1 MSASARMRVLLVDD
15 EEFNRLRLRDLLETE
30 SDVDIVGEAADGLEA
45 VEQIRMLHPDLVF
58 LDIRMPGLSGMD
70 VVRQIGADAMPATVF
85 VTAYDQHAVEAFRLA
100 ALDFLVKPFDDE
112 RFAQTLQRA
121 RKLVV
126 LNDLATMRDRL
137 LEVLG
142 APQVGGAG
150 EAPGGDAPGPGAPG
164 ADVPAAGAPAAGAPA
179 AGTPAPGAPGAGVPG
194 GYLERIAVEAQG
206 TIKPVAVADIDY
218 ILANGPYAELVVA
231 GRRHLV
237 RESMQSLEDR
247 LDPRRFLRIHRSV
260 IVRLDRVD
268 GLRRGAGGDGEVL
281 LKGGG
286 RLRVSRTR
294 RDALERWLGMVD

>member
-1 MSASARMRVLLVDD
+1 MRVLLVDD
-15 EEFNRLRLRDLLETE
+15 EEFNRLRLRDLLEAE
-30 SDVDIVGEAADGLEA
+30 PNVDIVGEAADGVEA
-45 VEQIRMLHPDLVF
+45 VEQIRALHPDLVF

-126 LNDLATMRDRL
+126 LNDLATMRSRL

-142 APQVGGAG
+142 APPVGGAG
-150 EAPGGDAPGPGAPG
+150 EGPGADG
-164 ADVPAAGAPAAGAPA
+164 AGDGASAAGATA
-179 AGTPAPGAPGAGVPG
+179 AGTGG

-218 ILANGPYAELVVA
+218 ILASGPYAELVVA

-247 LDPRRFLRIHRSV
+247 LDPQRFLRIHRSV
-260 IVRLDRVD
+260 IVRLDRVE
-268 GLRRGAGGDGEVL
+268 GLKRGGGGDGEVL

-294 RDALERWLGMVD
+294 RDALERWLGIVD

>member
-15 EEFNRLRLRDLLETE
+15 EEFNRLRLRDLLEAE
-30 SDVDIVGEAADGLEA
+30 PNVDIVGEAADGVEA
-45 VEQIRMLHPDLVF
+45 VEQIRALHPDLVF

-126 LNDLATMRDRL
+126 LNDLATMRSRL

-142 APQVGGAG
+142 APPVGGAG
-150 EAPGGDAPGPGAPG
+150 EGPGADG
-164 ADVPAAGAPAAGAPA
+164 AGDGASAAGATA
-179 AGTPAPGAPGAGVPG
+179 AGTGG

-218 ILANGPYAELVVA
+218 ILASGPYAELVVA

-247 LDPRRFLRIHRSV
+247 LDPQRFLRIHRSV
-260 IVRLDRVD
+260 IVRLDRVE
-268 GLRRGAGGDGEVL
+268 GLKRGGGGDGEVL

-294 RDALERWLGMVD
+294 RDALERWLGIVD

>member
-1 MSASARMRVLLVDD
+1 MSVNARIRVLLVDD
-15 EEFNRLRLRDLLETE
+15 EEFNRLRLRDLLDAE
-30 SDVDIVGEAADGLEA
+30 SDVDIVGEAADGVEA
-45 VEQIRMLHPDLVF
+45 VEQIRALRPDLVF
-58 LDIRMPGLSGMD
+58 LDIRMPGLSGLD
-70 VVRQIGADAMPATVF
+70 VVRQVGVDLMPATVF

-126 LNDLATMRDRL
+126 MNDLATMRARL
-137 LEVLG
+137 LEVLAPSPVSAVVEG
-142 APQVGGAG
+142 AAPDTTGAITG
-150 EAPGGDAPGPGAPG
+150 PGPGSGPG
-164 ADVPAAGAPAAGAPA
+164 T
-179 AGTPAPGAPGAGVPG
+179 GTGHGSGG

-218 ILANGPYAELVVA
+218 ILASGPYAELVVA

-247 LDPRRFLRIHRSV
+247 LDPQRFLRIHRSV
-260 IVRLDRVD
+260 IVRLDRVE
-268 GLRRGAGGDGEVL
+268 GLKRGAGGDGEVL

-294 RDALERWLGMVD
+294 REALERWLGIVA